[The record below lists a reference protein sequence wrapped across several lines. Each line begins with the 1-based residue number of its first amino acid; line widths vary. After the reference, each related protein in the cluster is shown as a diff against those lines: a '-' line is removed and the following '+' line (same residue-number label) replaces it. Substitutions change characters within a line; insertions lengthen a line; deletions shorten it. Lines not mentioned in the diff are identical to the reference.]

1 MVNYNPINL
10 NNREAFYRASR
21 FSESFGLLGYEV
33 TYTPCIS
40 YNLNNQGDPSDLK
53 YGEPVKTF
61 VSLVSLNQV
70 TLEKRG
76 WITEDTPIVA
86 DLSEILF
93 PQYQK
98 WRDVDNQNPE
108 KIEDFLIPIT
118 RYSLL
123 KIPYQLQK
131 LGEVDYAI
139 MDIYGD
145 DTRPMVWECKLA
157 PVRDLTDADP
167 SKPGAQLYRDNTIG
181 KISILNKD
189 GDDTESLE
197 DFKGTNS

>member
-10 NNREAFYRASR
+10 DNREAFYRASR

-40 YNLNNQGDPSDLK
+40 YKLNNQGDPTDLK
-53 YGEPVKTF
+53 YGAPVKTF
-61 VSLVSLNQV
+61 ISIVTLNQV

-76 WITEDTPIVA
+76 WITEETPIVA
-86 DLSEILF
+86 DISEIVF
-93 PQYQK
+93 PLYVK
-98 WRDVDNQNPE
+98 WRDEDNSNPKNVD
-108 KIEDFLIPIT
+108 DFLIPIT
-118 RYSLL
+118 RYSLIR
-123 KIPYQLQK
+123 IPYQLQK

-157 PVRDLTDADP
+157 PVRDLTDANP
-167 SKPGAQLYRDNTIG
+167 TEEGKQVYRTNEIG
-181 KISILNKD
+181 KVSILDKD
-189 GDDTESLE
+189 GDDSETLE
-197 DFKGTNS
+197 DFK